1 MSTQLCTVY
10 KTVEYAIDSL
20 HTHLAQVGKSQAGPL
35 SENFTNTDD
44 RFMIN
49 FKAGGKFKSLW
60 FDKKRYSYNRIF
72 IGKSRVHFTYGENMQ
87 PNGLFR
93 KCFKSSKLNMDIFV
107 QHYFQHIAHLGGKV
121 EIMPTAYKTNTESVI
136 KALEQHG
143 FKFIS
148 KCKEGSYLFSK

>member
-1 MSTQLCTVY
+1 MATQLCTVY
-10 KTVEYAIDSL
+10 KTVEYAIESL
-20 HTHLAQVGKSQAGPL
+20 HMHLAQVGRSQADAL
-35 SENFTNTDD
+35 NDTFVNTDD

-72 IGKSRVHFTYGENMQ
+72 IGKSRISFTYGENMQ

-93 KCFKSSKLNMDIFV
+93 TRFQSNKLQTETFV
-107 QHYFQHIAHLGGKV
+107 NSYIEHVAHLGGNV

-143 FKFIS
+143 FKLIS
-148 KCKEGSYLFSK
+148 KCKMGSYLFSK